1 MVRLS
6 SSHGRRLP
14 RRISVVGLSGSGKT
28 TVAQR
33 LARLVDAPHVEL
45 DALHWVYP
53 DWAKPPDAEFA
64 AAVQRALAGDAWVVE
79 GNYRKVRAVYWSRV
93 EMLVWLDLPLRVANW
108 RVLRRTLRRLRS
120 SKPLWGTQRESFRNA
135 VLSYDSLW
143 LWNIRVHRQRRRLFT
158 SLAAELEHRGGLA
171 LRLRSQRAVEEWLGE
186 LANETPSH
194 RQR

>member
-1 MVRLS
+1 MLS
-6 SSHGRRLP
+6 STPCIGSIRTGPSRRT
-14 RRISVVGLSGSGKT
+14 RS
-28 TVAQR
+28 
-33 LARLVDAPHVEL
+33 
-45 DALHWVYP
+45 LH
-53 DWAKPPDAEFA
+53 PP
-64 AAVQRALAGDAWVVE
+64 AAVQRDLAGDAWVVE

-93 EMLVWLDLPLRVANW
+93 EMLVWLDLPEMLVWLDLPLRVANW

-143 LWNIRVHRQRRRLFT
+143 LWNIRVHRGRRRLFT
-158 SLAAELEHRGGLA
+158 SLAAELEHRGGQA
-171 LRLRSQRAVEEWLGE
+171 LRLRSQRAVDEWLGE